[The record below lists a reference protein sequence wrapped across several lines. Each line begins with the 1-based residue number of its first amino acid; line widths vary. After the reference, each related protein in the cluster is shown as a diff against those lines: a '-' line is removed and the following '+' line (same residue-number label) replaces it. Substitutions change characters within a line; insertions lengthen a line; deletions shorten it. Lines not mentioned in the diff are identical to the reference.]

1 MQECDLSA
9 VLESNLA
16 IYVNRVNSWRKFKGG
31 GGGVTVDQANL
42 ENNIV

>member
-31 GGGVTVDQANL
+31 GGVTVGQANL